1 MDMINS
7 KEAARILGV
16 TQRTVSIWLNTNKLP
31 GYKLSVGRR
40 AVWRIKRDE
49 LLQFVEST
57 ANEAQKKRNEERMNY
72 FRQVLENAPIDDEP
86 YTEED
91 EIAGKEAEEDL
102 KEGKTISIQ
111 ELAKIYGVKK

>member
-1 MDMINS
+1 MDMIDS

-16 TQRTVSIWLNTNKLP
+16 TQRTISIWLHQNKLP
-31 GYKLSVGRR
+31 GYKLGVGRR

-49 LLQFVEST
+49 LLKFVDST
-57 ANEAQKKRNEERMNY
+57 ANEAQKKKDEERMNY

-91 EIAGKEAEEDL
+91 EIADREAEEDF
-102 KEGKTISIQ
+102 KEGRTISIQ
-111 ELAKIYGVKK
+111 ELAKIYGVIK